1 MKNRLPL
8 RTLELLQ
15 VFTFKFE
22 VVSVGWF
29 VVCNATFNNISVVSW
44 RSVLLVDET
53 GVTGDNHRPVASH
66 RGGEKSVCHKWVSIV
81 WFLVL
86 AFPEPWVIY

>member
-66 RGGEKSVCHKWVSIV
+66 RQTVSHNVVKSTPRHERDSNSQ
-81 WFLVL
+81 L
-86 AFPEPWVIY
+86 

>member
-1 MKNRLPL
+1 MLTHLWQTDFSPPKHFLFTPRRTIMKNRLPL

-15 VFTFKFE
+15 VFTFKVE

-44 RSVLLVDET
+44 SFI
-53 GVTGDNHRPVASH
+53 
-66 RGGEKSVCHKWVSIV
+66 GG
-81 WFLVL
+81 
-86 AFPEPWVIY
+86 

>member
-15 VFTFKFE
+15 VFTFKVE

-44 RSVLLVDET
+44 SVIDVR
-53 GVTGDNHRPVASH
+53 GVNKNVSEEKHLFAINGSASS
-66 RGGEKSVCHKWVSIV
+66 GFWC
-81 WFLVL
+81 
-86 AFPEPWVIY
+86 

>member
-15 VFTFKFE
+15 VFTFKVE

-44 RSVLLVDET
+44 RSVLLMDET

-66 RGGEKSVCHKWVSIV
+66 RQAVSHNVVKSTPHHERDSNSQ
-81 WFLVL
+81 L
-86 AFPEPWVIY
+86 